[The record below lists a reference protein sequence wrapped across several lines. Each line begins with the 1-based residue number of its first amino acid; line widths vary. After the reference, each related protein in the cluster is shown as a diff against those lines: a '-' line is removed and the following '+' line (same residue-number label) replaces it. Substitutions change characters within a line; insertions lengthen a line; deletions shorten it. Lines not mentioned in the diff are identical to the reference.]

1 MNRCRKSFL
10 VEDFRNLKFRI
21 FTIGYVSE
29 GESVLGVID
38 DGDRHLYSFVI
49 DSYQI
54 SDENNNTFN
63 GTLEKIRDL
72 GISSIDAFIWTHPDT
87 DHSIGI
93 QKLLS
98 VVDNEARAQIF
109 LPAMLSKELDM
120 ADEARAS
127 MDYLFEHYN
136 TGKKYNMTMVV
147 KNQSVTHY
155 DQKLTFK
162 EYRSGREITAEFY
175 FLAPCGARLLRNTC
189 ANQSFGFNRLSIMFA
204 LRINYFDYLFCGDLM
219 GDDVQFLDKN
229 FLKNVSFIKIPH
241 HGSLHTY
248 QLPKLMKI
256 QKVTASIA
264 ATTTFSKCNLPEE
277 KIIRMYQSLNGNVY
291 STSEGFHKYGCIEA
305 DFSIRDLSCNVIL
318 SGNAKSCL
326 K

>member
-1 MNRCRKSFL
+1 MNSCHQRFPI
-10 VEDFRNLKFRI
+10 EDFRKLRFRI

-54 SDENNNTFN
+54 GDENDSAFN
-63 GTLEKIRDL
+63 GTLEKIREL

-87 DHSIGI
+87 DHSVGI

-98 VVDNEARAQIF
+98 EADSEARAKIF

-120 ADEARAS
+120 TDEARAG

-136 TGKKYNMTMVV
+136 KGKKYNMRMVV
-147 KNQSVTHY
+147 NNPSVTHC
-155 DQKLTFK
+155 DHKLTF
-162 EYRSGREITAEFY
+162 EERRSGRKITAEFY

-189 ANQSFGFNRLSIMFA
+189 ANQCFGLNRLSIMFA

-219 GDDVQFLDKN
+219 GDDVQFLDKD
-229 FLKNVSFIKIPH
+229 FLKNVSFVKIPH
-241 HGSLHTY
+241 HGSSHTR
-248 QLPKLMKI
+248 QLPQLMKM
-256 QKVTASIA
+256 QKVADSIA
-264 ATTTFSKCNLPEE
+264 TTTTFSKCNLPEE
-277 KIIRMYQSLNGNVY
+277 EIIRIYQSLCGNVY
-291 STSEGFHKYGCIEA
+291 STSEGSHKYGCIET
-305 DFSIRDLSCNVIL
+305 DFNIRDLSCNVIL
-318 SGNAKSCL
+318 SGNAKAYV
-326 K
+326 